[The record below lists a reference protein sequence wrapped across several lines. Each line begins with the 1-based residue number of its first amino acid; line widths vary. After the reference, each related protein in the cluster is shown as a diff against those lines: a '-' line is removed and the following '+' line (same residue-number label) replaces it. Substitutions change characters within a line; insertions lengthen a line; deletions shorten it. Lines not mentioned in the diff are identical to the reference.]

1 MGADESAPATHEVSR
16 PSSAYAGRMRFDLV
30 REKLAAWPSELP
42 PAPDVLTPIRLDS
55 PDEWFAG
62 MAIRPRRQAAV
73 LVLLFP
79 DDEGEARV
87 LLTERLAGLASHP
100 GEISFPG
107 GSAEA
112 DDPDPAAT
120 ALREACEEVGLDAEA
135 CGLRV
140 VGRLEG
146 LHIPVSGFEITP
158 ILALAE
164 RRPICRA
171 NPAEVE
177 QILEPPVDA
186 FLPEALVELEE
197 REVRGRRV
205 RYGVYPIPG
214 ARVWGATA
222 RILGQLGALLTLE
235 APRH

>member
-1 MGADESAPATHEVSR
+1 V
-16 PSSAYAGRMRFDLV
+16 RFDLV
-30 REKLAAWPSELP
+30 REKLAAWPPELP
-42 PAPDVLTPIRLDS
+42 AAPDVLTPIRIDS
-55 PDEWFAG
+55 TEGLFAG
-62 MAIRPRRQAAV
+62 LQPLPGRQAAV

-79 DDEGEARV
+79 DEEGEARV

-107 GSAEA
+107 GSADP
-112 DDPDPAAT
+112 DDSDPAAT

-140 VGRLEG
+140 VGTLEV
-146 LHIPVSGFEITP
+146 LHIPVSGFQITP

-164 RRPICRA
+164 RRPSCRA

-186 FLPEALVELEE
+186 FLPDAIVELEE

-222 RILGQLGALLTLE
+222 RVLGQLGALL
-235 APRH
+235 AAGR